1 MSGWNLVLLLGVSAI
16 WFAFAAAMAYLVTA
30 PQSTREAQPARMR
43 ARGLE
48 PPRAMRPSGT

>member
-16 WFAFAAAMAYLVTA
+16 WLALAAALLYLVA
-30 PQSTREAQPARMR
+30 FRPAREPQPAQMR

-48 PPRAMRPSGT
+48 PPRAVRPSGT